1 MSTPQQ
7 RIFEAAF
14 MQTWNA
20 LVITDADLSVGCRVQ
35 FANPA
40 FVAMTGYSLDELRGR
55 SLSILQGPATDPNVI
70 EDLRCCLKEGRCFEG
85 VATNYRKDG
94 SDYIVRWNISPL
106 HDASGVVTSF
116 VSVQEDISELV
127 RVERTNRLL
136 ARALDATSDLV
147 MLTDAR
153 ARIIFVNAAFE
164 NATGYPLTEIKYKT
178 AAILKSGKHDDA
190 FYAAMYRALSRGQ
203 DFRATFVNR
212 RRDGS
217 LFHVEQTIST
227 IFDDHGRATH
237 HIGVSKDVSRQVKRE
252 QALWRAATK
261 DKLTGLYNRH
271 HGEKAL
277 RDAFLRAQADGD
289 SLSLII
295 ADIDHFKRI
304 NDDFGHLAGDRVLV
318 DIAGILQRAVRGQDA
333 VIRWG
338 GEEFVI
344 VLADCGLGDATHLAE
359 RIRNSVHAHDDAEI
373 GSLTVSLGVAQF
385 APGETPDALIARADA
400 ALYEAKRN
408 GRNQLSISHEVQTAP
423 ADRTGLPQVS

>member
-1 MSTPQQ
+1 MNTPQQ

-20 LVITDADLSVGCRVQ
+20 LVITDADLSAGCRVQ

-40 FVAMTGYSLDELRGR
+40 FIAMTGYSLDELRGR
-55 SLSILQGPATDPNVI
+55 SLSILQGPATDPSVI

-85 VATNYRKDG
+85 IATNYRKDG

-106 HDASGVVTSF
+106 HDASGVVTHF

-190 FYAAMYRALSRGQ
+190 FYAAMYRTLSRGQ

-237 HIGVSKDVSRQVKRE
+237 HIGVGKDVSRQVERE

-271 HGEKAL
+271 HGEKTL
-277 RDAFLRAQADGD
+277 RDAFWRAQADGD

-295 ADIDHFKRI
+295 ADVDHFKRI

-359 RIRNSVHAHDDAEI
+359 RIRSHVHAHRDAEI
-373 GSLTVSLGVAQF
+373 GSLTLSLGVAQF
-385 APGETPDALIARADA
+385 VPGETLDALIARADA
-400 ALYEAKRN
+400 ALYDAKRS
-408 GRNQLSISHEVQTAP
+408 GRNRLSVSRKAQTTP
-423 ADRTGLPQVS
+423 VDRTELPRVS